1 MNEQIIFTSR
11 RLFSEKEKDEFV
23 KSCHLNG
30 YKTIEME
37 YYEGRKKVYLVQFS
51 DRDREEIN
59 GVMFWREEE

>member
-1 MNEQIIFTSR
+1 MNAPVFTSR
-11 RLFSEKEKDEFV
+11 KLFSEKEKDEFV
-23 KSCHLNG
+23 QQCHANG

-37 YYEGRKKVYLVQFS
+37 HYEGSKKVYLVQFS

>member
-1 MNEQIIFTSR
+1 MTPPIYTSFK
-11 RLFSEKEKDEFV
+11 LFSEKDKENFV

-37 YYEGRKKVYLVQFS
+37 HYEGRNKVYLVQFS

-59 GVMFWREEE
+59 GVMFWKEEE

>member
-1 MNEQIIFTSR
+1 MTPPIYTSFK
-11 RLFSEKEKDEFV
+11 LFSEKDKENFV

-37 YYEGRKKVYLVQFS
+37 HYEGSRKVYLVQFS

-59 GVMFWREEE
+59 GVMFWKEEE

>member
-11 RLFSEKEKDEFV
+11 KLFSEKEKDEFV

-37 YYEGRKKVYLVQFS
+37 HYEGSRKVYLVQFS
-51 DRDREEIN
+51 DRGREEIN
-59 GVMFWREEE
+59 GVMFWMEEE